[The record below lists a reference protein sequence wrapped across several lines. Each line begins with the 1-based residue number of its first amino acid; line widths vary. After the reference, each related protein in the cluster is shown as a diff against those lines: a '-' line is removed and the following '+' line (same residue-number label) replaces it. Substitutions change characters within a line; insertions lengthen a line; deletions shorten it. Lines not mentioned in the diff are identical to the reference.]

1 MKKVVI
7 KKIKEA
13 KGVSGVYLFR
23 NSEKEIIYV
32 GRATSLKSRLAN
44 YLNSNDLKTIGMTNE
59 AADLETRTTK
69 NLLEAIILE
78 SNLIKKYLPKYNI
91 KEKDNRSFVYI
102 VIPKK
107 DWTYPLLVRE
117 RELKKYPPDLP
128 KTGFIF
134 GPLTSYSLAKNL
146 LLNLRKNFP
155 WSTCSLNRE
164 RPCFHFQIGLCPGK
178 CTGKINKTDY
188 QKNIAD
194 LIKFLQGKK
203 KIKDLKINEAIL
215 VNNENENEKNFWRRI
230 EAFDISHFFGQET
243 VGAMTV
249 LEDGFLANDQYRI
262 FKIKTARKHDDLSAI
277 SELISRRFNHREWPF
292 PDLIVIDGGKGQ
304 VNLVTKTLKSLNIE
318 IPVVGI
324 SKYAGDKLIF
334 GQTKKSIQLII
345 EMSKNKLLLLRNEA
359 HRFANKLRKKIKK
372 Y

>member
-1 MKKVVI
+1 MKKTI
-7 KKIKEA
+7 AGKIKRASGE
-13 KGVSGVYLFR
+13 SGVYFFR
-23 NSEKEIIYV
+23 NKNQEIIYI
-32 GRATSLKSRLAN
+32 GRATNLKSRLAN
-44 YLNSNDLKTIGMTNE
+44 YLNSDDLKTIGMTSE
-59 AADLETRTTK
+59 AADLEIKITK

-78 SNLIKKYLPKYNI
+78 ANLIKKYLPKYNI

-107 DWTYPLLVRE
+107 DWTYPLLIRE

-128 KTGFIF
+128 KYGFVF

-146 LLNLRKNFP
+146 LLTLRKNFP

-178 CTGKINKTDY
+178 CVGKINKIDY
-188 QKNIAD
+188 QKNIAN
-194 LIKFLQGKK
+194 LIKILSGRK
-203 KIKDLKINEAIL
+203 KIKNLKINEAIL
-215 VNNENENEKNFWRRI
+215 VSNENEFEKNFWRRI

-243 VGAMTV
+243 VGAMSV
-249 LEDGFLANDQYRI
+249 LLDGFLANDEYRI
-262 FKIKTARKHDDLSAI
+262 FKIRTAKKHDDLSAI
-277 SELISRRFNHREWPF
+277 AELISRRFKHLEWPF

-304 VNLVTKTLKSLNIE
+304 VNLVTKILKKLKIE
-318 IPVVGI
+318 IPVIGI

-334 GQTKKSIQLII
+334 SQTKKSIQPII

-359 HRFANKLRKKIKK
+359 HRFANKLRRKIKK
-372 Y
+372 H